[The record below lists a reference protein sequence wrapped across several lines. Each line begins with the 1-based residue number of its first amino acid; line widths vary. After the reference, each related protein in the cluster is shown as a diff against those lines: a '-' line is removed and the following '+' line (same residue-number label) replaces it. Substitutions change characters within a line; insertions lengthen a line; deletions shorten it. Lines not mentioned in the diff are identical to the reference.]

1 MSGGFG
7 LFAGLIALGSPL
19 FLVLL
24 ATAVVLLCFA
34 SHMPFEVLPQIL
46 FGGMDSSVFI
56 AVPLYLL
63 TGFLIT
69 ASGASHHLIRFLES
83 LFGHWI
89 GGLALVTVLTSV
101 VFAGI
106 TGSSTAD
113 AVAIGGIMV
122 PALID
127 AGYSKRF
134 ASGLVAAAG
143 TLGIMF
149 PPSIPLIL
157 YGAISQ
163 TSITKLF
170 AAAVVPGF
178 LIAALLIVVVMI
190 LSFRGNYRRA
200 RKASWAERVALL
212 PKAIPVLILPVIIR
226 GGIDAGIFTPSEAA
240 AVAVLYAFALGI
252 FVYRT
257 TTWRSLY
264 DSLRSTAHV
273 TAMIMMIIAASVLL
287 GFYLIQNQ
295 APQHLTE
302 YLIARQ
308 PSGVVFLL
316 VANLLL
322 IVLGFFLEPPAIIYL
337 TVPLLLPALAA
348 FHVDPIHFAI
358 IMMLNMSI
366 GLIHPPVG
374 LNLFVIAGIARQR
387 VEDVAIG
394 VLPFLAAIAVALA
407 IVTFVPAVSLA
418 LTQHVR

>member
-1 MSGGFG
+1 MTSGLG
-7 LFAGLIALGSPL
+7 LFGGLIALGSPL

-24 ATAVVLLCFA
+24 ATAIVMLIFA
-34 SHMPFEVLPQIL
+34 SHMPLEVVPQIL
-46 FGGMDSSVFI
+46 FSSMDSSVFI

-63 TGFLIT
+63 TGFIIT
-69 ASGASHHLIRFLES
+69 VAGASRHLIRFLES
-83 LFGHWI
+83 LFGHWT

-122 PALID
+122 PALIE
-127 AGYSKRF
+127 AGYSPRF

-157 YGAISQ
+157 YGAIAQ
-163 TSITKLF
+163 VSITKLF
-170 AAAVVPGF
+170 AASLLPGI
-178 LIAALLIVVVMI
+178 LIAALLIVVVLV
-190 LSFRGNYRRA
+190 LSFRGHYRRA
-200 RKASWAERVALL
+200 EKATWKQRLALF
-212 PKAIPVLILPVIIR
+212 PKAFPVLLLPVIIR
-226 GGIDAGIFTPSEAA
+226 GGIEAGIFTPSEAA
-240 AVAVLYAFALGI
+240 AVAALYAFALGA

-257 TTWRSLY
+257 ITLRTLY
-264 DSLRSTAHV
+264 GAMRSTVHV
-273 TAMIMMIIAASVLL
+273 TSMIMMIIAASVLL

-302 YLIARQ
+302 YLLARQ
-308 PSGVVFLL
+308 PSAGTFLL
-316 VANLLL
+316 IANLLL
-322 IVLGFFLEPPAIIYL
+322 ILLGFFLEPPAIIYL
-337 TVPLLLPALAA
+337 TVPLLLPALAV
-348 FHVDPIHFAI
+348 FHVDPVHFAI
-358 IMMLNMSI
+358 VMMLNMQI

-394 VLPFLAAIAVALA
+394 VLPFLAAIAVALV
-407 IVTFVPAVSLA
+407 IVTSYPALSLM
-418 LTQHVR
+418 LTEHVR